1 MLCLFVKVEII
12 VKRRI
17 KTFSDFILFLFF
29 WCRVHQ
35 NKLKKSPK
43 LVQSVHSEVKKRK
56 KKRSKKDMREGNNT
70 IKPLVNKVKI
80 IKPQN

>member
-1 MLCLFVKVEII
+1 M
-12 VKRRI
+12 
-17 KTFSDFILFLFF
+17 
-29 WCRVHQ
+29 
-35 NKLKKSPK
+35 
-43 LVQSVHSEVKKRK
+43 HSEVKKRKKK